1 MKKQVKKPENKTIQ
15 ATDVVNEIGNL
26 QISIQNTLA
35 GISANITNKLAELE
49 ATNNAVADL
58 ETRLNEL
65 YQIEKE
71 ALSLEDMR
79 LAKIEEQERYNKMI
93 FARNEENKESELARN
108 KKWQREEE
116 EHNYDF
122 SQKKKKFLDEFNI
135 EVENQKRAEKIRQ
148 FELNQNWNNREA
160 EIKNKETEFA
170 DLQKKVADFD
180 NVLKT
185 EVSKAESIIGN
196 TVKKQYEHQI
206 QLLMKDMESERNMSN
221 AKIQSLQIQVGQMV
235 DQIAE
240 LNKQLL
246 AARNDAKEV
255 TSQALSSASGR
266 QVVDALQRVVDSK
279 DNNKTK

>member
-35 GISANITNKLAELE
+35 GISANITNKLAELQ
-49 ATNNAVADL
+49 ATNVAVSDL

-79 LAKIEEQERYNKMI
+79 LAKLDEQERYNKMI
-93 FARNEENKESELARN
+93 FARNEEHKESEVARN

-122 SQKKKKFLDEFNI
+122 SQKKKKFSDEFNI
-135 EVENQKRAEKIRQ
+135 EIDNQKRAEKIRQ
-148 FELNQNWNNREA
+148 FELNQNWNNRET

-170 DLQKKVADFD
+170 DLLKKVSDFD